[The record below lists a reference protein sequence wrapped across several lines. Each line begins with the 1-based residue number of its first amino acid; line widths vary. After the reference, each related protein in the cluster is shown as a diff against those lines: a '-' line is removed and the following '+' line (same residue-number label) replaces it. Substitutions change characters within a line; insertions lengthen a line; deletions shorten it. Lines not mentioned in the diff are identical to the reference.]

1 MPPKFRFTR
10 EEIVHAALA
19 LTAEGG
25 AKAVTARALAA
36 KLGSSA
42 KPIFGLFENME
53 ELQRAVLA
61 AAFEKYSRFIAAE
74 MTKGEYA
81 PYKASGMAYIRFA
94 RDERELF
101 KLLFMRERSREEQ
114 LSATNDD
121 VKPLLQLIIKNTG
134 MTEAVIAGALFG
146 VAQDVIGL
154 GSFLE
159 LLFGF
164 GVTGVVVGMVAHG
177 QLAIGFFDL
186 VLAGAAVHPQNF
198 VIVSLCHGL

>member
-81 PYKASGMAYIRFA
+81 PYKASGMAYIR
-94 RDERELF
+94 
-101 KLLFMRERSREEQ
+101 
-114 LSATNDD
+114 
-121 VKPLLQLIIKNTG
+121 
-134 MTEAVIAGALFG
+134 
-146 VAQDVIGL
+146 
-154 GSFLE
+154 
-159 LLFGF
+159 
-164 GVTGVVVGMVAHG
+164 
-177 QLAIGFFDL
+177 LA
-186 VLAGAAVHPQNF
+186 PRTTM
-198 VIVSLCHGL
+198 

>member
-94 RDERELF
+94 SEEKELF
-101 KLLFMRERSREEQ
+101 KLLYMRDRSQEAPSEDEREAIR
-114 LSATNDD
+114 
-121 VKPLLQLIIKNTG
+121 PLLQVIMKNTG
-134 MTEAVIAGALFG
+134 LSEERAYLLHAEMWIFVHG
-146 VAQDVIGL
+146 VASMLATSYLNWDMDFASRALTDAYQGL
-154 GSFLE
+154 CARHIEEEKKDGS
-159 LLFGF
+159 
-164 GVTGVVVGMVAHG
+164 HQNG
-177 QLAIGFFDL
+177 QSDQK
-186 VLAGAAVHPQNF
+186 V
-198 VIVSLCHGL
+198 

>member
-53 ELQRAVLA
+53 ELQRA
-61 AAFEKYSRFIAAE
+61 E

-121 VKPLLQLIIKNTG
+121 VKPLLQLISKNTG
-134 MTEAVIAGALFG
+134 MTEAEAARFHTEMWLFVHGIATMIAT
-146 VAQDVIGL
+146 
-154 GSFLE
+154 SFLDWSDE
-159 LLFGF
+159 DVSRALTD
-164 GVTGVVVGMVAHG
+164 VY
-177 QLAIGFFDL
+177 
-186 VLAGAAVHPQNF
+186 GAMTRRWARKENRK
-198 VIVSLCHGL
+198 

>member
-1 MPPKFRFTR
+1 MPRNFMFTKEQVINAAIELTR
-10 EEIVHAALA
+10 ERGFA
-19 LTAEGG
+19 
-25 AKAVTARALAA
+25 AVTARALGE
-36 KLGSSA
+36 KLGSSS
-42 KPIFGLFENME
+42 KPVFSLFENME

-121 VKPLLQLIIKNTG
+121 VKPLLQLICKNTG
-134 MTEAVIAGALFG
+134 MTEAEAARFHTEMWLFVHGIATMIAT
-146 VAQDVIGL
+146 
-154 GSFLE
+154 SFLDWSDE
-159 LLFGF
+159 DISRALTD
-164 GVTGVVVGMVAHG
+164 VYEAMTRRWARKE
-177 QLAIGFFDL
+177 
-186 VLAGAAVHPQNF
+186 NRK
-198 VIVSLCHGL
+198 